1 MEKCCKVLRMRACV
15 VSLPDSRDS
24 ETAKSITI
32 VRLKKTFRTFNR
44 EEFQVWVLIASNI
57 SLVELVFC
65 SSIGI
70 PQCEAALSDYV
81 SGLSHTYKPRLTLT
95 LELSHAISAQ
105 AAILTRSRITFIN
118 VALTLGSYKA
128 MNEENGK
135 KVGSDWQ

>member
-32 VRLKKTFRTFNR
+32 VRLKETFNR
-44 EEFQVWVLIASNI
+44 EEFWGWSLIASNI
-57 SLVELVFC
+57 SIVQLGFC
-65 SSIGI
+65 SSFGI
-70 PQCEAALSDYV
+70 PQCESELSDYV

-95 LELSHAISAQ
+95 LEISHAISAQ
-105 AAILTRSRITFIN
+105 TAILTRSRITFIN

-128 MNEENGK
+128 MNSENGK
-135 KVGSDWQ
+135 KVDSDWQ